1 MSKLGISI
9 DSSDLTSIYNDY
21 NPAYK
26 NLYTVYIYPR
36 SNTEEDESIATH
48 IKFHTLNVSFNGE
61 SLRLTRNAVTKKFQL
76 NANNPYTWS
85 DSLTITWRESDT
97 WKVKKYHEDWLKLFY
112 NKNDDCFIS
121 YPTNSSDKY
130 RGHSVDSLYRS
141 IKVVLPN
148 SSGSTDES
156 KEMNSIVF
164 EDVLPSNVGDF
175 QFGWSSSPDVV
186 THSLKYFVG
195 NWHWIGE
202 TSQGISS
209 SSGTDSKT
217 MKNNNFNTAMVIG

>member
-9 DSSDLTSIYNDY
+9 DSSDLTSIYNNY

-36 SNTEEDESIATH
+36 SSTVEDESIASH

-61 SLRLTRNAVTKKFQL
+61 SLGLTRNAVTKKFQL

-112 NKNDDCFIS
+112 DKKSDCFLS
-121 YPTNSSDKY
+121 YPTNSSDTY
-130 RGHSVDSLYRS
+130 LGHSVDSLYRS

-148 SSGSTDES
+148 PVGPSDES
-156 KEMNSIVF
+156 NIGIVF
-164 EDVLPSNVGDF
+164 DDVLPSNVGDF

-195 NWHWIGE
+195 NWHWLDDKGQA
-202 TSQGISS
+202 TTS
-209 SSGTDSKT
+209 SSGVDSRPS
-217 MKNNNFNTAMVIG
+217 KNSNFNATMVMG